1 MRIKSNKI
9 CPPHQSKKERDSNME
24 LFRILAM
31 FLVLVVHA
39 DFFSLGAP
47 TSAEISTSSLS
58 SFSRLFFESLS
69 IGCVNMFV
77 LLSGWYGI
85 RPKIKSFGNFIFQ
98 CAFFLFGI
106 YAFCLLFHLSQLNI
120 QGLMGCLLLL
130 KWNWFIK
137 AYLLLYILSPVLN
150 SFVELSTQKQHRN
163 ILICFFI
170 FQSFFSWMVNAA
182 VFFESG
188 YSTISF
194 VGLYLLARYVAK
206 YKNTLVQYDRTVYLF
221 IFALVTLL
229 GAIASYLFGRFG
241 IPYLPGLIF
250 RYDNPV
256 VILASLSLL
265 IYFSKLRFHS
275 KVINWIGSSSFAV
288 FLLHTNPNLCEQ
300 HFIPL
305 IQKIYSSNDG
315 VVCLLCIGSFLII
328 IYAVA
333 ILLDQ
338 VRKIMWDRLEPL
350 LLERSQHD

>member
-1 MRIKSNKI
+1 MKTKLNKI
-9 CPPHQSKKERDSNME
+9 CPPHHQSKKERDSNME

-39 DFFSLGAP
+39 DFFSLGLP
-47 TSAEISTSSLS
+47 TDKDLLETPLS
-58 SFSRLFFESLS
+58 SFTRFLFESLS

-85 RPKIKSFGNFIFQ
+85 RPKIQSFSNFIFQ

-106 YAFCLLFHLSQLNI
+106 YAFCLLFKLSELNI
-120 QGLMGCLLLL
+120 HGVMGCLLLL

-170 FQSFFSWMVNAA
+170 FQSIFSWMINAA

-194 VGLYLLARYVAK
+194 VGLYLLARYFSK
-206 YKNTLVQYDRTVYLF
+206 YDNTLVHYNRNFYLF
-221 IFALVTLL
+221 IFVIVTFI
-229 GAIASYLFGRFG
+229 GAITAYLFGRFG
-241 IPYLPGLIF
+241 IPYLPALIF
-250 RYDNPV
+250 RYDSPV
-256 VILASLSLL
+256 VIMSSLSLL
-265 IYFSKLRFHS
+265 IYFSKLHFHS
-275 KVINWIGSSSFAV
+275 KIINWIGASSFAV

-300 HFIPL
+300 HFIPM
-305 IQKIYSSNDG
+305 IQKIYQSSSG
-315 VVCLLCIGSFLII
+315 VVCILSIGAFLLV
-328 IYAVA
+328 IYVVA

-338 VRKIMWDRLEPL
+338 VRKIMWCKLESL
-350 LLERSQHD
+350 LLNKSI

>member
-1 MRIKSNKI
+1 MRIKLNKI
-9 CPPHQSKKERDSNME
+9 CPPRQSKKERDSNME

-85 RPKIKSFGNFIFQ
+85 RPKINSFCSFIFQ

-106 YAFCLLFHLSQLNI
+106 YAFCLLFHLSELNI
-120 QGLMGCLLLL
+120 QGIMGCLLLL

-137 AYLLLYILSPVLN
+137 AYLLLYILAPVLN
-150 SFVELSTQKQHRN
+150 SFIELSSQKQYRN
-163 ILICFFI
+163 VLICFFT
-170 FQSFFSWMVNAA
+170 FQSIFSWMVNAA

-194 VGLYLLARYVAK
+194 IGLYLLARYFSK
-206 YKNTLVQYDRTVYLF
+206 YKSRWMAYDGKVYLLVF
-221 IFALVTLL
+221 ILVSFI
-229 GAIASYLFGRFG
+229 GAVASYAFGVFR
-241 IPYLPGLIF
+241 IPYFNGLIF
-250 RYDNPV
+250 RYDSPV

-265 IYFSKLRFHS
+265 IYFSKLHFHS
-275 KVINWIGSSSFAV
+275 KIINWIGASSFAV

-300 HFIPL
+300 YFIPM
-305 IQKIYSSNDG
+305 IQRIYSSNDG
-315 VVCLLCIGSFLII
+315 IVCVLFIGAFLLV
-328 IYAVA
+328 IYVLA

-338 VRKIMWDRLEPL
+338 VRKILWYRLEPF
-350 LLERSQHD
+350 LLERSFT